1 MRYTNLTLSEQPCAM
16 PDLHSRTSGGPR
28 RGRLVCPG
36 PDSGGAGMLTQFYA
50 SPLGEILL
58 GAGEDGLVGLWFAGQ
73 SHFPAL
79 SHAVPGDS
87 PALNA
92 AKNWLDQYFSGEI
105 PAFLPPIS
113 LKGTDFQLRVWK
125 ALLNIPYGQVV
136 TYGELAKKLGVLSA
150 QAVGGAVGRNPI
162 SLILPCHRVVG
173 SKGQLTGYAGGLDRK
188 KWLLD
193 RERYTI
199 QNYKL

>member
-1 MRYTNLTLSEQPCAM
+1 M
-16 PDLHSRTSGGPR
+16 
-28 RGRLVCPG
+28 V
-36 PDSGGAGMLTQFYA
+36 TQSYV

-58 GAGEDGLVGLWFAGQ
+58 GAEKDGLVGLWFVGQ
-73 SHFPAL
+73 AYFPNL

-92 AKNWLDQYFSGEI
+92 AKNWLDLYFSGEI
-105 PAFLPPIS
+105 PGFLPPIS
-113 LKGTDFQLRVWK
+113 LKGTVFQLRVWK
-125 ALLNIPYGQVV
+125 ALLDIPYGQVV
-136 TYGELAKKLGVLSA
+136 TYGELAKKLGMPSA

-173 SKGQLTGYAGGLDRK
+173 IKGQLTGYAAGLDRK

-193 RERYTI
+193 WEQSRI

>member
-1 MRYTNLTLSEQPCAM
+1 M
-16 PDLHSRTSGGPR
+16 
-28 RGRLVCPG
+28 V
-36 PDSGGAGMLTQFYA
+36 TQSYV

-58 GAGEDGLVGLWFAGQ
+58 GAEKEGLVGLWFVGQ
-73 SHFPAL
+73 AYFPNL

-87 PALNA
+87 PVLNA
-92 AKNWLDQYFSGEI
+92 TENWLNQYFSGEI
-105 PAFLPPIS
+105 PGILPSIS
-113 LKGTDFQLRVWK
+113 LNGTDFQLRVWN
-125 ALLNIPYGQVV
+125 ALLDIPYGQVV
-136 TYGELAKKLGVLSA
+136 TYGELAKKLGVPSA

-173 SKGQLTGYAGGLDRK
+173 SKGQLTGYAAGLDRK

-193 RERYTI
+193 WEQSII